1 MWETSPDSEADS
13 SSFELAGHK
22 PESLSEKIVVLGSGY
37 AGTGAVKQLEH
48 ELDGKAEITWI
59 SDVDHQ
65 LVLYESHRCIRN
77 PDIQGKIT
85 FSCEE
90 LKSEST
96 RFINAHVENL
106 DQNERTIYLDDA
118 ALVDQPDQEEPAPP
132 TAQAAWQAAKVA
144 GANLARTVH
153 NQSLKTWTYTD
164 NGTVISIG
172 DDAVAHG
179 IKYAPVKT
187 FEGTFAE
194 YLKKAIAA
202 RWLFKISGPAS
213 VANAWSS
220 M

>member
-1 MWETSPDSEADS
+1 MESHNPDPRVARMWETSPDSEADS

-96 RFINAHVENL
+96 RFINAHVEKSRPKRAHHL
-106 DQNERTIYLDDA
+106 SRRCCTRRSTRPRGA
-118 ALVDQPDQEEPAPP
+118 SP
-132 TAQAAWQAAKVA
+132 THRPSRLA
-144 GANLARTVH
+144 GCQGRRCKSCTYRLRH
-153 NQSLKTWTYTD
+153 SSLF
-164 NGTVISIG
+164 
-172 DDAVAHG
+172 HG
-179 IKYAPVKT
+179 W
-187 FEGTFAE
+187 
-194 YLKKAIAA
+194 
-202 RWLFKISGPAS
+202 R
-213 VANAWSS
+213 
-220 M
+220 